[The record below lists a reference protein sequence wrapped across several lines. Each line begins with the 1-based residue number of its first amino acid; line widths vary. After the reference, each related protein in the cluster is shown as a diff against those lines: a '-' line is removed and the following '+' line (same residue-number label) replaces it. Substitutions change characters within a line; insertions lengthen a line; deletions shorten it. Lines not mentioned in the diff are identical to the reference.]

1 MQDKKC
7 KRCGQVKPV
16 TEYHKA
22 PRNTGS
28 GLASYCKP
36 CVAENSRESMLR
48 RGVEWYMKDG
58 FISET
63 DHFNAA
69 IENYAKVFNCPQL
82 LKHLIK

>member
-1 MQDKKC
+1 
-7 KRCGQVKPV
+7 
-16 TEYHKA
+16 
-22 PRNTGS
+22 
-28 GLASYCKP
+28 
-36 CVAENSRESMLR
+36 MLR

-69 IENYAKVFNCPQL
+69 IENYAKVFNMPQL